1 MQSFF
6 SILQLFCLIPDL
18 ANLISLGVEYVNQ
31 TGVVITNITCD
42 NATSNITALTLL
54 GAKLSRYED
63 LKVTI
68 DIQNTM
74 NIPIFVIMDAC
85 HLVKLVRGTFH
96 DFKVLYTEDGDQ
108 IRWNYL
114 QSLLQLQ
121 MTEGLHLANKLRKDH
136 IEYENMKMKVYLCTQ
151 LLSESVASALQ
162 FCEESLKHPDFSNT
176 AATSNFLR
184 KFNNVFDVLNSKSPL
199 GKYSKAPIGQSNEKY
214 WMKIID
220 ETRDYI
226 PTLHETDPVDA
237 VPSTSKR
244 ARSGNIR
251 IMEGRRKKGFLGFL
265 VDLKSVENI
274 FKCYVKTGHLKY
286 ILTYKLS
293 QDHLELFFNSIRS
306 SLGANT
312 NPTVLQFYS
321 AYRKIMIGATSNS
334 FFGNCLMQ
342 DDTEV
347 MILPPK
353 IPVTEILEE
362 DEEDDIS
369 DVIKDSLETKSEY
382 RQNVL
387 VYIAGYIQRRV
398 SKTMQCTS
406 CQLLLSNM
414 RISVSSG
421 LIETKDRGGL
431 IRPSADIVRLINIV
445 DSIFNQYLVDGK
457 LFTQKRLIEKI
468 FIQTLKVV
476 NSCNLKLF
484 DFLDDHVENIVFG
497 SHRSNFFKKVV
508 FAFVTMRAR
517 HSCREFNNSCAKVR
531 IKLSKLILFKNQ

>member
-1 MQSFF
+1 
-6 SILQLFCLIPDL
+6 
-18 ANLISLGVEYVNQ
+18 
-31 TGVVITNITCD
+31 
-42 NATSNITALTLL
+42 
-54 GAKLSRYED
+54 
-63 LKVTI
+63 
-68 DIQNTM
+68 
-74 NIPIFVIMDAC
+74 
-85 HLVKLVRGTFH
+85 
-96 DFKVLYTEDGDQ
+96 
-108 IRWNYL
+108 
-114 QSLLQLQ
+114 
-121 MTEGLHLANKLRKDH
+121 
-136 IEYENMKMKVYLCTQ
+136 
-151 LLSESVASALQ
+151 
-162 FCEESLKHPDFSNT
+162 
-176 AATSNFLR
+176 
-184 KFNNVFDVLNSKSPL
+184 
-199 GKYSKAPIGQSNEKY
+199 
-214 WMKIID
+214 
-220 ETRDYI
+220 
-226 PTLHETDPVDA
+226 
-237 VPSTSKR
+237 
-244 ARSGNIR
+244 
-251 IMEGRRKKGFLGFL
+251 
-265 VDLKSVENI
+265 
-274 FKCYVKTGHLKY
+274 
-286 ILTYKLS
+286 
-293 QDHLELFFNSIRS
+293 
-306 SLGANT
+306 
-312 NPTVLQFYS
+312 
-321 AYRKIMIGATSNS
+321 
-334 FFGNCLMQ
+334 MQ

-414 RISVSSG
+414 RISMSSG

-517 HSCREFNNSCAKVR
+517 HSCKEFNNSCAKVR